1 MAQQPC
7 CTAVPPVPRWA
18 ATILVI
24 ALTGAL
30 NDTHSILLKALMSP
44 SPTSSPLPCA
54 LFTSRI
60 SPTEVQPSSLCTYP
74 WSQTL
79 QSASLST
86 IQQFSRP
93 PTSWSTEA
101 RKAKHSFTG
110 SLAARVSQADTA
122 LQQKVCLTPWSCCG
136 RDFSFCLHCHRY
148 WGRNGLEPHYGWELV
163 GDSCVITE
171 HVALNLCSP
180 RNTINSLNNSPIA

>member
-1 MAQQPC
+1 
-7 CTAVPPVPRWA
+7 
-18 ATILVI
+18 
-24 ALTGAL
+24 
-30 NDTHSILLKALMSP
+30 MSP

-79 QSASLST
+79 QSGSLST

-180 RNTINSLNNSPIA
+180 RNTINSLITLLLLKHLRRNLLFATKILGSMPSEQFWAHLLGYEPMQPPVRQ